1 MQMLGPRD
9 MLCATMTQLLWWCHM
24 ETIRMELPSVQSIFF
39 CVETAGTPRK
49 WFRNPAFFEAKN
61 RLFQDLPGSFPSFP
75 RDVPSFSQ
83 FSPVFPQFFQVF
95 PSFSK
100 FFPVFPSFPQ
110 FFLSFPSF
118 FPGRNNSP
126 RSWLRSHS
134 ASATGSS
141 WEARLGSAG
150 WGAKC
155 YYHCITHINK

>member
-1 MQMLGPRD
+1 MKLPEGKGCVKLIPLVAMQMLGPRD

-83 FSPVFPQFFQVF
+83 FSPVFLSFSQFSPVFPQFFQVF
-95 PSFSK
+95 PSFSQ
-100 FFPVFPSFPQ
+100 FSSVFPQ
-110 FFLSFPSF
+110 FSLVFSGKKQFPQVVV
-118 FPGRNNSP
+118 
-126 RSWLRSHS
+126 
-134 ASATGSS
+134 
-141 WEARLGSAG
+141 
-150 WGAKC
+150 AKPFRFR
-155 YYHCITHINK
+155 HRE